1 VPYGNGVASVERY
14 GPGEQALS
22 FEPGD
27 FLLAHRHHPIARLI
41 SFAQKRRFR
50 GADAQ
55 YAHWSHCALVVGADG
70 ELVESEST
78 GVTRSPVSKYKADE
92 YHLVRLGPQFV
103 PQARERAVRYARA
116 QVGQPFGY
124 LALFGSA
131 LYLVF
136 GWPVGFSRDRHV
148 ICSGLVTLALQKGG
162 LVPDLNPALVLP
174 ADLAKLFGANY
185 DKAWALKG
193 EGG

>member
-1 VPYGNGVASVERY
+1 MASVERY

-22 FEPGD
+22 YEPGD
-27 FLLAHRHHPIARLI
+27 ILLAHRHHPIARLI

-55 YAHWSHCALVVGADG
+55 YAHWSHCAVVVGADG

-103 PQARERAVRYARA
+103 PQARDRTVRYATA

-124 LALFGSA
+124 LALLGSA
-131 LYLVF
+131 LYLMF
-136 GWPVGFSRDRHV
+136 DLPVAFSRDRHV
-148 ICSGLVTLALQKGG
+148 ICSGLVTSALQKGG
-162 LVPDLNPALVLP
+162 LVQDLNAALVLP
-174 ADLAKLFGANY
+174 ADLAKVFGAHY
-185 DKAWALKG
+185 ERHWL
-193 EGG
+193 